1 MPTISVRGFLLL
13 VGITLFWGFN
23 WPVMKIAMT
32 EIPVFT
38 FRAIVL
44 LAGGLCLLA
53 LCRAFRYPLVVP
65 RREWKPLIFVT
76 VAIFVF
82 QLLSGYGVL
91 MTGSGRASVMA
102 YTMPVWAIAMGWAFL
117 GERPGWRRLT
127 ALALGMA
134 GMGLLLAADIET
146 IGGAPIGM
154 ILMLVTAMA
163 WGVATIL
170 QKRVDWTVPTL
181 TIVTWQVLLGSV
193 PMGIGA
199 AFVDYSTVSFPGTW
213 AILCTLYNIFIAA
226 AFCFWAYMEVV
237 RLYPV
242 GVATIGVM
250 LTPVVG
256 IFSGALVL
264 GEPLGFA
271 EYGSM
276 VLVSLA
282 IGFPVFAKPAA
293 WGRAGAK

>member
-1 MPTISVRGFLLL
+1 MPTISVKGFMLL

-23 WPVMKIAMT
+23 WPVMKIAMM

-38 FRAIVL
+38 FRSIVL
-44 LAGGLCLLA
+44 LGGGICLFA
-53 LCRAFRYPLVVP
+53 LCRAFGYPLTIP
-65 RREWKPLIFVT
+65 RREWKPLILVT
-76 VAIFVF
+76 GAIFVF

-117 GERPGWRRLT
+117 GERPGWRRLM
-127 ALALGMA
+127 ALALGMS
-134 GMGLLLAADIET
+134 GIGLLLAADIED
-146 IGGAPIGM
+146 IGGAPLGM
-154 ILMLVTAMA
+154 IFMLVTAIA
-163 WGVATIL
+163 WGVATII
-170 QKRVDWTVPTL
+170 QKRVDWSVPTL
-181 TIVTWQVLLGSV
+181 TIVAWQVLLGSV
-193 PMGIGA
+193 PMYVGA
-199 AFVDYSTVSFPGTW
+199 AFVDYSDVGFPSTW
-213 AILCTLYNIFIAA
+213 AILSVLYNIFIAA

-256 IFSGALVL
+256 IFSGAWVL

-271 EYGSM
+271 EYASM

-282 IGFPVFAKPAA
+282 IGFPVLAKPGA
-293 WGRAGAK
+293 WGRITRH